1 MATHLENARDLRS
14 TIDDGAQS
22 APDEPTPASV
32 IEQIRDAGLYAL
44 MCTREV
50 GGDECGV
57 AECLDVFAELAYADG
72 STGWCVMASNSA
84 AAYFSAWSPDSLVER
99 VFGDGIPLIAGQ
111 FAPNGVLSPDGSD
124 WRCSGSYSFGSG
136 LNDAQW
142 AGAGAFT
149 EPPEGENPD
158 FRFVIVPRD
167 EIEVLGNWDVMGLRA
182 TASWD
187 YHLDDIAVPNDATF
201 SFFDHPRLR
210 GGPIYDLD
218 VIPLTSIGHSAW
230 AIGVVRRAI
239 DELRHTAVTRQRM
252 TGSAPLGESEYFLIA
267 LAEAEASFE
276 ASCSWVYAAFGAAEA
291 AAIAGTLTPQLL
303 LDTRMA
309 TTHVNQLGGRIV
321 REVYNLGGTA
331 ALRTGPLERCF
342 RDIHA
347 GTQHAVVSP
356 AVSLEYATASMQR
369 AAQHVRGE

>member
-1 MATHLENARDLRS
+1 
-14 TIDDGAQS
+14 
-22 APDEPTPASV
+22 
-32 IEQIRDAGLYAL
+32 

-84 AAYFSAWSPDSLVER
+84 AAYFSAWSPDSLIER
-99 VFGDGIPLIAGQ
+99 VFADGVPLIAGQ
-111 FAPNGVLSPDGSD
+111 FAPNGTMTPDGDD
-124 WRCSGSYSFGSG
+124 WRCTGNYSFGSG

-158 FRFVIVPRD
+158 YRFLLVSKGDI
-167 EIEVLGNWDVMGLRA
+167 EILGNWDVMGLRA

-187 YHLDDIAVPNDATF
+187 YRLDDLAVPNDATF

-218 VIPLTSIGHSAW
+218 VLPLTSIGHAAW

-239 DELRHTAVTRQRM
+239 DELRYTAVTRKRM

-267 LAEAEASFE
+267 LAEAEATFE
-276 ASCSWVYAAFGAAEA
+276 AACAWVYSSFAAAEA
-291 AAIAGTLTPQLL
+291 AAKTESLTPEVLL
-303 LDTRMA
+303 NTRMA
-309 TTHVNQLGGRIV
+309 TTHVNQLGGRII
-321 REVYNLGGTA
+321 RDVYNLGGTA

-356 AVSLEYATASMQR
+356 AVSLEYAGASMQR
-369 AAQHVRGE
+369 AADHVNGT